1 MPPLPET
8 TLPHRFSLNIASL
21 PQFGNLSHNEAMR
34 TNALLLSSLLATA
47 TFAQSTKLQPEAIV
61 FVCEHGA
68 AKSVIATA
76 YFNKLAAERGIPQ
89 RAITRGTNLDPVFA
103 PKVIAGLPTLLTAK
117 DLKSAQRL
125 ITFDVNPPAGLPLV
139 QRLEWNGTPSPGANL
154 AGSQIEIEQRVRKL
168 IDDLAAHKK

>member
-1 MPPLPET
+1 M
-8 TLPHRFSLNIASL
+8 RVNIAL
-21 PQFGNLSHNEAMR
+21 IPTLIV
-34 TNALLLSSLLATA
+34 ATA
-47 TFAQSTKLQPEAIV
+47 FAQSTKLQPEAIV

-103 PKVIAGLPTLLTAK
+103 PKVIAGLEAAKVPPPAGLPTLLTAK

-125 ITFDVNPPAGLPLV
+125 ITFDVNPQAGLPSIDR
-139 QRLEWNGTPSPGANL
+139 QEWNGTPSPSADL
-154 AGSQIEIEQRVRKL
+154 AASQIEIEQRVRKL
-168 IDDLAAHKK
+168 VDELAARKK

>member
-1 MPPLPET
+1 
-8 TLPHRFSLNIASL
+8 
-21 PQFGNLSHNEAMR
+21 MR

-103 PKVIAGLPTLLTAK
+103 PKVIAGLQSADVPPPPGLPTLLTAK